1 MGCGSWARCVPDCI
15 RDVRNSVK
23 HPLHLYS
30 HLSRTLQEISTFIE
44 RLAATNFIKRLVYS
58 NDIRADL
65 QKFGTMLSDANERL
79 KV

>member
-1 MGCGSWARCVPDCI
+1 M
-15 RDVRNSVK
+15 
-23 HPLHLYS
+23 
-30 HLSRTLQEISTFIE
+30 E

-79 KV
+79 KVRLEVIPWGGSILTHL